1 MVNEMFSLQDQQMK
15 HQLYSQT
22 MDYTK
27 CMIITITFL
36 KNRKKKPKEIL
47 YLQNQM
53 KRLKSRGGN
62 FRLDSQ
68 MPPS

>member
-68 MPPS
+68 MPPF